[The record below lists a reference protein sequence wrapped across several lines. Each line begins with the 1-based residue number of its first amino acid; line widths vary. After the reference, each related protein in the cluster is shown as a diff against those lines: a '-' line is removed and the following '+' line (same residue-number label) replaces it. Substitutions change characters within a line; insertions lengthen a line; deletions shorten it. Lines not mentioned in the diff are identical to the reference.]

1 MKYWMD
7 YVKAS
12 YEVIMLGESKTGINL
27 EHEVEAFVVHT
38 FARYMENPRI
48 PTDAIAI
55 QLMTSLNETGEVR
68 KQHLQKVAEE
78 CILIDGLKLNSRRW
92 PSQSYFVDMGKVALG
107 YRAYA
112 ERPPELFYETVA
124 KNLNSISKLLHSIR
138 NQI

>member
-12 YEVIMLGESKTGINL
+12 YEVILYGESKAGIIL
-27 EHEVEAFVVHT
+27 EQEIEACVVHT
-38 FARYMENPRI
+38 FARYMENPNI

-55 QLMTSLNETGEVR
+55 QLMTSLNETGEIR

-78 CILIDGLKLNSRRW
+78 CILIDGLHLNSRKW
-92 PSQSYFVDMGKVALG
+92 PSKNYFVEMGKVALG

-112 ERPPELFYETVA
+112 QRPPELFYETIANNMDNISRVLHRI
-124 KNLNSISKLLHSIR
+124 KN
-138 NQI
+138 

>member
-12 YEVIMLGESKTGINL
+12 YEVILYGESKSGINL
-27 EHEVEAFVVHT
+27 DHEVEAFVVHT

-48 PTDAIAI
+48 PTDAIAL
-55 QLMTSLNETGEVR
+55 QLMSSLNKTGEVR

-78 CILIDGLKLNSRRW
+78 CILIDGLELNSRRW
-92 PSQSYFVDMGKVALG
+92 PSQNYFVEMGKVALG

-124 KNLNSISKLLHSIR
+124 KNLENISKVLHRIK
-138 NQI
+138 NEV

>member
-1 MKYWMD
+1 MD

-12 YEVIMLGESKTGINL
+12 YEVIMYGESKSGVIL

-38 FARYMENPRI
+38 FARYMSNPRI

-55 QLMTSLNETGEVR
+55 QLMSSLNETGENR
-68 KQHLQKVAEE
+68 RQHLQKVAEE
-78 CILIDGLKLNSRRW
+78 CILIDGLGLNHRKW
-92 PSQSYFVDMGKVALG
+92 PSETYFVDMAKIALG

-112 ERPPELFYETVA
+112 QRPPELFYETVA
-124 KNLNSISKLLHSIR
+124 NNMNKISTVLCKVR